1 MPTCR
6 LGCASKYE
14 VSITYRG
21 GTQPLGVFEPEVMTW
36 GRVQDDYSEA
46 RIDLPASCCGKL
58 SEVRSWAHEVHIA
71 RDGEEVWCG
80 PVVVDTACRSGN
92 VIIARDM
99 LWWLQRR
106 VIHEDH
112 VSAAQGAVSIARE
125 LIADGFAPD
134 DPNVLAYLDTAGV
147 GVISDRE
154 YLANSKYVLDALK
167 DLAKGGI
174 DFTAIG
180 RRIVVRP
187 QGTSLGRTALLNQEH
202 FQGDVC
208 ASDNGLQA
216 ATRAIF
222 TGKDNVVGD
231 AGGVDPYFGLVEVL
245 QNDETIMHN
254 DTAAGQARAI
264 VVAGNPPPLLVQP
277 PDTSALAPDAPVCM
291 SQLVPGVTVPVVL
304 DNLCRP
310 VAQDMR
316 LSKLTVRW
324 DVSGE
329 QVGVLLQPVMTTIAE

>member
-1 MPTCR
+1 MAACK
-6 LGCASKYE
+6 LGCAAKYE

-21 GTQPLGVFEPEVMTW
+21 GSQPLGVFEPEVVTW

-58 SEVRSWAHEVHIA
+58 EQVRSWSHEVHIA

-80 PVVVDTACRSGN
+80 PVAVDTDCRSGN

-106 VIHEDH
+106 VIHDDH
-112 VSAAQGAVSIARE
+112 VSAAQGSVSIARD
-125 LIADGFAPD
+125 LIVDGFAPD
-134 DPNVLAYLDTAGV
+134 DPNVLAYLDTAGT

-174 DFTAIG
+174 DLTTVG

-187 QGTSLGRTALLNQEH
+187 QGMSLGRTAILNCEH

-216 ATRAIF
+216 ATKAILKGDGV
-222 TGKDNVVGD
+222 TGE

-245 QNDETIMHN
+245 QEDTTIKSAA
-254 DTAAGQARAI
+254 TAADQARAI
-264 VVAGNPPPLLVQP
+264 VAAGNPPPLLVQP
-277 PDTSALAPDAPVCM
+277 PDNSALSPEAPVCV

-304 DNLCRP
+304 DCVCRS

-324 DVSGE
+324 DATGE
-329 QVGVLLQPVMTTIAE
+329 QVGVLLQPVMAEVSE